1 MKYNGKHYFRLFR
14 LQDSARV
21 MSAARRKNPKTGST
35 KNTENKPRKL
45 IIIIV
50 VTIIMIMII
59 NFLLC
64 VLADLIPINLLMER
78 GIIHD
83 QRPLRVHLLT

>member
-1 MKYNGKHYFRLFR
+1 
-14 LQDSARV
+14 

-45 IIIIV
+45 IIIITI
-50 VTIIMIMII
+50 TIIIIIIII

-64 VLADLIPINLLMER
+64 ALAEGHINPWPTGPLEFTSLLKSM
-78 GIIHD
+78 
-83 QRPLRVHLLT
+83 LFLVA

>member
-45 IIIIV
+45 IIIIIV
-50 VTIIMIMII
+50 ITIIIIIIII

-64 VLADLIPINLLMER
+64 V
-78 GIIHD
+78 
-83 QRPLRVHLLT
+83 HLLISYRFTC

>member
-1 MKYNGKHYFRLFR
+1 
-14 LQDSARV
+14 

-50 VTIIMIMII
+50 ITIIIIIIII

-64 VLADLIPINLLMER
+64 ALANLIPIYLLMER
-78 GIIHD
+78 GILIRD
-83 QRPLRVHLLT
+83 QRAP

>member
-1 MKYNGKHYFRLFR
+1 
-14 LQDSARV
+14 

-45 IIIIV
+45 IIIITI
-50 VTIIMIMII
+50 TIIIII

-64 VLADLIPINLLMER
+64 ALADLIPIYLLMER
-78 GIIHD
+78 GILIHD
-83 QRPLRVHLLT
+83 QRAP

>member
-1 MKYNGKHYFRLFR
+1 
-14 LQDSARV
+14 

-50 VTIIMIMII
+50 ITIIIIIIIIIII

-64 VLADLIPINLLMER
+64 ALADLIPIYLLMER
-78 GIIHD
+78 GILIHD
-83 QRPLRVHLLT
+83 QRAP

>member
-14 LQDSARV
+14 LPDSARV

-45 IIIIV
+45 IIII
-50 VTIIMIMII
+50 IIIIII

-64 VLADLIPINLLMER
+64 ALADLIPIYLLMER
-78 GIIHD
+78 GILIHD
-83 QRPLRVHLLT
+83 QRAP

>member
-1 MKYNGKHYFRLFR
+1 
-14 LQDSARV
+14 

-50 VTIIMIMII
+50 ITIIIIIIIII

-64 VLADLIPINLLMER
+64 ALADPIPIYLLMER
-78 GIIHD
+78 GILIHD
-83 QRPLRVHLLT
+83 QRAP

>member
-50 VTIIMIMII
+50 ITIIIVIIIIIIII

-64 VLADLIPINLLMER
+64 ALADLIPIYLLMER

-83 QRPLRVHLLT
+83 QRPL

>member
-1 MKYNGKHYFRLFR
+1 
-14 LQDSARV
+14 
-21 MSAARRKNPKTGST
+21 MSAAHRKNPKTGST
-35 KNTENKPRKL
+35 KNTENKPREL

-50 VTIIMIMII
+50 ITIIIIIIITIIIIIII

-64 VLADLIPINLLMER
+64 ALADLIPIYLLMER

-83 QRPLRVHLLT
+83 QRAP

>member
-1 MKYNGKHYFRLFR
+1 MKYNGKHYIRLFK

-21 MSAARRKNPKTGST
+21 MSAARRKNPKTDST

-50 VTIIMIMII
+50 ITIIIIIIIII

-64 VLADLIPINLLMER
+64 ALADLIPIYLLMER

-83 QRPLRVHLLT
+83 QRAP

>member
-21 MSAARRKNPKTGST
+21 ISAARRKNPKTGST

-45 IIIIV
+45 IIII
-50 VTIIMIMII
+50 

-64 VLADLIPINLLMER
+64 ALADLIPIYLLMER
-78 GIIHD
+78 GILIHD
-83 QRPLRVHLLT
+83 QRAP

>member
-1 MKYNGKHYFRLFR
+1 
-14 LQDSARV
+14 

-50 VTIIMIMII
+50 ITIIIIIIIII

-64 VLADLIPINLLMER
+64 ALADLIPIYLLMER
-78 GIIHD
+78 GILIHD
-83 QRPLRVHLLT
+83 QRAP

>member
-1 MKYNGKHYFRLFR
+1 
-14 LQDSARV
+14 

-45 IIIIV
+45 IIIITI
-50 VTIIMIMII
+50 TIIIIIIIII

-64 VLADLIPINLLMER
+64 ALAEGHINPWPTGPLEFTSLLKSM
-78 GIIHD
+78 
-83 QRPLRVHLLT
+83 LFLVA

>member
-1 MKYNGKHYFRLFR
+1 
-14 LQDSARV
+14 

-50 VTIIMIMII
+50 ITIIIIIIII

-64 VLADLIPINLLMER
+64 ALANLIPIYLLMER
-78 GIIHD
+78 GILIHD
-83 QRPLRVHLLT
+83 QRAP

>member
-1 MKYNGKHYFRLFR
+1 MESII

-45 IIIIV
+45 IIIITI
-50 VTIIMIMII
+50 TIIIIIII

-64 VLADLIPINLLMER
+64 ALAEGHINPWPTGPLEFTSLLKSM
-78 GIIHD
+78 
-83 QRPLRVHLLT
+83 LFLVA

>member
-1 MKYNGKHYFRLFR
+1 
-14 LQDSARV
+14 

-45 IIIIV
+45 IIIITI
-50 VTIIMIMII
+50 TIIIIIIIIIVIIIIII

-64 VLADLIPINLLMER
+64 ALAEGHINPWPTGPLEFTSLLKSM
-78 GIIHD
+78 
-83 QRPLRVHLLT
+83 LFLVA

>member
-14 LQDSARV
+14 LPDSARV

-45 IIIIV
+45 IIII
-50 VTIIMIMII
+50 IIIII

-64 VLADLIPINLLMER
+64 ALADLIPIYLLMER
-78 GIIHD
+78 GILIHD
-83 QRPLRVHLLT
+83 QRAP

>member
-1 MKYNGKHYFRLFR
+1 
-14 LQDSARV
+14 

-50 VTIIMIMII
+50 ITIIIIIIIIII

-64 VLADLIPINLLMER
+64 ALADLIPIYLLMER
-78 GIIHD
+78 GILIHD
-83 QRPLRVHLLT
+83 QRAP

>member
-1 MKYNGKHYFRLFR
+1 
-14 LQDSARV
+14 

-45 IIIIV
+45 IIII
-50 VTIIMIMII
+50 IIIII

-64 VLADLIPINLLMER
+64 ALADLIPIYLLMER
-78 GIIHD
+78 GILIHD
-83 QRPLRVHLLT
+83 QRAP

>member
-1 MKYNGKHYFRLFR
+1 
-14 LQDSARV
+14 

-50 VTIIMIMII
+50 ITIIIIIIIII

-64 VLADLIPINLLMER
+64 ALTDLIPIYLLMER
-78 GIIHD
+78 GILIHD
-83 QRPLRVHLLT
+83 QRAP